1 MMEATGLFV
10 PSGARVFLRTLPPI
24 DRAIRLDDGR
34 RLRLD
39 DMGTGDLGGGEPS
52 QWQMW
57 RGPQGLQCLA
67 SLDQTDAWGPLLHVS
82 TSYMGQKR
90 RPSWED
96 LASIKAAF
104 FGDVDA
110 CMILPKEEDYVHGVL
125 NCPSTEVFHLWQ
137 IPQRWG
143 IR

>member
-1 MMEATGLFV
+1 MIEASGLFI
-10 PSGARVFLRTLPPI
+10 PSGARVALVKLPPV
-24 DRAIRLDDGR
+24 DRQIRLADGR
-34 RLRLD
+34 RLRLAD
-39 DMGTGDLGGGEPS
+39 FGTSDLGGAEPS
-52 QWQMW
+52 AWQMW

-67 SLDQTDAWGPLLHVS
+67 SMDGTDAWGALLHVS
-82 TSYMGQKR
+82 TSYLGQKH

-96 LASIKAAF
+96 LAAIKDAF

-110 CMILPKEEDYVHGVL
+110 CMILPKAEDFVHGVP
-125 NCPSTEVFHLWQ
+125 NCPNSEVFHLWQ